1 MNDVSVK
8 QTDVLRQY
16 AAMLQKFGSSQI
28 ALCVALQRKAEKKR
42 EELNSF
48 VRDIEGRQI
57 SLQEKV
63 HELKVR
69 YDEARGELEST
80 SQVLLGNSDEE
91 AELRLHEY
99 IDSVSEIK
107 NKVRA
112 AEAKIGDFVQRIRA
126 YTDNVTTA
134 TSEGAANLAQ
144 QAEIIE
150 QYKSKQ

>member
-42 EELNSF
+42 KELNSF
-48 VRDIEGRQI
+48 VSDIERKQI

-63 HELKVR
+63 RVLKVR
-69 YDEARGELEST
+69 YDEARGEIEST
-80 SQVLLGNSDEE
+80 SQALLGNSDEE
-91 AELRLHEY
+91 AELRLLEY
-99 IDSVSEIK
+99 TAAVSEIK
-107 NKVRA
+107 NKVRT
-112 AEAKIGDFVQRIRA
+112 AEAKIDDFVQRIRA

-134 TSEGAANLAQ
+134 TSEGVANLAQ

>member
-1 MNDVSVK
+1 MNEVRGK

-28 ALCVALQRKAEKKR
+28 ALCVALQRKAEKKS

-48 VRDIEGRQI
+48 VRDIDRKQN

-80 SQVLLGNSDEE
+80 SEVLLGNSDEE

-99 IDSVSEIK
+99 TAAVSEIK

-112 AEAKIGDFVQRIRA
+112 AEAKIGDFIQRIRE
-126 YTDNVTTA
+126 YTDNATTA
-134 TSEGAANLAQ
+134 TSEGTANLMQ

-150 QYKSKQ
+150 QYKSK

>member
-28 ALCVALQRKAEKKR
+28 ALCEALQRKAEKKS

-48 VRDIEGRQI
+48 VRDIDRKQN

-80 SQVLLGNSDEE
+80 SEVLLGNSDEE

-99 IDSVSEIK
+99 TAAVSEIK

-112 AEAKIGDFVQRIRA
+112 AEAKIGDFIQRIRE
-126 YTDNVTTA
+126 YTDNATTA
-134 TSEGAANLAQ
+134 TSEGTANLMQ

-150 QYKSKQ
+150 QYKSK

>member
-28 ALCVALQRKAEKKR
+28 ALCVALQRKAEKKS

-48 VRDIEGRQI
+48 VRDIDRKQN

-99 IDSVSEIK
+99 TAAVSEIK

-112 AEAKIGDFVQRIRA
+112 AEAKIGDFIQRIRE
-126 YTDNVTTA
+126 YTDNATTA
-134 TSEGAANLAQ
+134 TSEGTANLMQ

-150 QYKSKQ
+150 QYKSK

>member
-48 VRDIEGRQI
+48 VRDIDRREN

-63 HELKVR
+63 HELQVR
-69 YDEARGELEST
+69 YEEARGELEST

-99 IDSVSEIK
+99 TAAVSEIR

-134 TSEGAANLAQ
+134 TSEGAANLMQ

-150 QYKSKQ
+150 QYKSK

>member
-1 MNDVSVK
+1 VNDVSVK

-28 ALCVALQRKAEKKR
+28 ALCVALQRKAEKKS

-48 VRDIEGRQI
+48 VRDIDRKQN

-69 YDEARGELEST
+69 YDEARGELESP

-99 IDSVSEIK
+99 IASVSEIK

-112 AEAKIGDFVQRIRA
+112 AEAKIGDFIQRTRA

-134 TSEGAANLAQ
+134 TSEGAANLMQ

-150 QYKSKQ
+150 LYKSK

>member
-28 ALCVALQRKAEKKR
+28 ALCVALQRKAEKKS
-42 EELNSF
+42 EERNAF
-48 VRDIEGRQI
+48 VRDIDRKQN

-63 HELKVR
+63 HERKVR

-80 SQVLLGNSDEE
+80 SELLLGNSDEE

-99 IDSVSEIK
+99 TAAVSEIK

-112 AEAKIGDFVQRIRA
+112 AEAKIGDFIQRIRE
-126 YTDNVTTA
+126 YTDNATTA
-134 TSEGAANLAQ
+134 TSEGTANLMQ

-150 QYKSKQ
+150 QYKSK

>member
-42 EELNSF
+42 KELNSF
-48 VRDIEGRQI
+48 VSDIERKQI

-63 HELKVR
+63 RVLKVR
-69 YDEARGELEST
+69 YDEARGEIEST
-80 SQVLLGNSDEE
+80 SQALLGNSDEE
-91 AELRLHEY
+91 AELRLLEY
-99 IDSVSEIK
+99 TAAVSEIK

-112 AEAKIGDFVQRIRA
+112 AEAKIDDFVQRIRA

-134 TSEGAANLAQ
+134 TSEGATNLMQ

-150 QYKSKQ
+150 QYKSK

>member
-1 MNDVSVK
+1 MADVNVQ
-8 QTDVLRQY
+8 QTAILKQY
-16 AAMLQKFGSSQI
+16 AAVLQKFGNSQI
-28 ALCVALQRKAEKKR
+28 ALCVALQHKAEKKSD
-42 EELNSF
+42 ELISF
-48 VRDIEGRQI
+48 VRDIDRRQN

-69 YDEARGELEST
+69 YDEARGELEPT

-99 IDSVSEIK
+99 IAAISEIK

-112 AEAKIGDFVQRIRA
+112 AEAKIGDFIQRTRA

-134 TSEGAANLAQ
+134 TSEGAANLMQ

-150 QYKSKQ
+150 QYKSK

>member
-1 MNDVSVK
+1 MNDVSVR

-28 ALCVALQRKAEKKR
+28 ALCVALQRKAEKKS

-48 VRDIEGRQI
+48 VRDIDRKQN

-80 SQVLLGNSDEE
+80 SEVLLGNSDEE

-99 IDSVSEIK
+99 TAAVSEIK

-112 AEAKIGDFVQRIRA
+112 AEAKIGDFIQRIRE
-126 YTDNVTTA
+126 YTDNATTA
-134 TSEGAANLAQ
+134 TSEGTANLMQ

-150 QYKSKQ
+150 QYKSK

>member
-48 VRDIEGRQI
+48 VRDIEGRQN

-80 SQVLLGNSDEE
+80 SEVLLGNSDEE

-99 IDSVSEIK
+99 TAAVSEIK

-112 AEAKIGDFVQRIRA
+112 AEAKIGDFIQRIRE
-126 YTDNVTTA
+126 YTDNATTA
-134 TSEGAANLAQ
+134 TSEGTANLMQ

-150 QYKSKQ
+150 QYKSK

>member
-1 MNDVSVK
+1 VNDVSVK

-28 ALCVALQRKAEKKR
+28 ALCVALQRKAEKKS

-48 VRDIEGRQI
+48 VRDIDRKQN

-80 SQVLLGNSDEE
+80 SEVLLGNSDEE

-99 IDSVSEIK
+99 TAAVSEIK

-112 AEAKIGDFVQRIRA
+112 AEAKIGDFIQRIRE
-126 YTDNVTTA
+126 YTDNATTA
-134 TSEGAANLAQ
+134 TSEGTANLMQ

-150 QYKSKQ
+150 QYKSK

>member
-1 MNDVSVK
+1 MADVNVQ
-8 QTDVLRQY
+8 QTAILKQY
-16 AAMLQKFGSSQI
+16 AAVLQKFGNSQI
-28 ALCVALQRKAEKKR
+28 ALCVALQRKAEKKSD
-42 EELNSF
+42 ELISF
-48 VRDIEGRQI
+48 VRDIDRRQN

-69 YDEARGELEST
+69 YDEARGELEPT

-99 IDSVSEIK
+99 IAAISEIK

-112 AEAKIGDFVQRIRA
+112 AEAKIGDFIQRTRA

-134 TSEGAANLAQ
+134 TSEGAANLMQ

-150 QYKSKQ
+150 LYKSK

>member
-1 MNDVSVK
+1 MGR
-8 QTDVLRQY
+8 QTR
-16 AAMLQKFGSSQI
+16 
-28 ALCVALQRKAEKKR
+28 ALQRKAEKKK

-48 VRDIEGRQI
+48 VRDIEGRQN

-91 AELRLHEY
+91 AEFRLHEY

>member
-28 ALCVALQRKAEKKR
+28 ALCVALQRKAEKKS

-48 VRDIEGRQI
+48 VRDIDRKQN

-80 SQVLLGNSDEE
+80 SEVLLGNSDEE

-99 IDSVSEIK
+99 TAAVSEIK

-112 AEAKIGDFVQRIRA
+112 AEAKIGDFIQRIRA
-126 YTDNVTTA
+126 YTDNATTA
-134 TSEGAANLAQ
+134 TSEGTANLMQ

-150 QYKSKQ
+150 QYKSK

>member
-1 MNDVSVK
+1 MNDVNVK

-16 AAMLQKFGSSQI
+16 AVMLQKFGSSQI
-28 ALCVALQRKAEKKR
+28 GLCVALQHKAKKKN

-48 VRDIEGRQI
+48 VCDIDRRQK

-63 HELKVR
+63 RELKVR

-99 IDSVSEIK
+99 TTAVSEIR
-107 NKVRA
+107 NKVRS
-112 AEAKIGDFVQRIRA
+112 AEAKLGDFIQRIRA
-126 YTDNVTTA
+126 YTDNVTTV
-134 TSEGAANLAQ
+134 TSEGAANLMQ

-150 QYKSKQ
+150 QYKSK

>member
-28 ALCVALQRKAEKKR
+28 ALCVALQRKAEKKS

-48 VRDIEGRQI
+48 VRDIEGRQN

-80 SQVLLGNSDEE
+80 SEVLLGNSDEE

-99 IDSVSEIK
+99 TAAVSEIK

-112 AEAKIGDFVQRIRA
+112 AEAKIGDFIQRIRE
-126 YTDNVTTA
+126 YTDNATTA
-134 TSEGAANLAQ
+134 TSEGTANLMQ

-150 QYKSKQ
+150 QYKSK

>member
-28 ALCVALQRKAEKKR
+28 ALCVALQRKAEKKS

-48 VRDIEGRQI
+48 VRDIDRKQN

-80 SQVLLGNSDEE
+80 SEVLLGNSDEE

-99 IDSVSEIK
+99 TAAVSEIK

-112 AEAKIGDFVQRIRA
+112 AEAKIGDFIQRIRE
-126 YTDNVTTA
+126 YTDNATTA

>member
-28 ALCVALQRKAEKKR
+28 ALCVALQRKAEKKS

-48 VRDIEGRQI
+48 VRDIDRKQN

-80 SQVLLGNSDEE
+80 SEVLLGNSDEE

-99 IDSVSEIK
+99 TAAVSEIK

-112 AEAKIGDFVQRIRA
+112 AEAKIGDFIQRIRE
-126 YTDNVTTA
+126 YTDNATTA
-134 TSEGAANLAQ
+134 TSEGTANLMQ

-150 QYKSKQ
+150 QYKSK

>member
-1 MNDVSVK
+1 VNDVSVK

-28 ALCVALQRKAEKKR
+28 ALCVALQRKAEKKS

-48 VRDIEGRQI
+48 VRDIDRKQN

-80 SQVLLGNSDEE
+80 SEVLLGNSDEE

-99 IDSVSEIK
+99 TAAVSEIK

-112 AEAKIGDFVQRIRA
+112 AEAKIGDFIQRIRA
-126 YTDNVTTA
+126 YTDNATTA
-134 TSEGAANLAQ
+134 TSEGTANLMQ

-150 QYKSKQ
+150 QYKSK

>member
-28 ALCVALQRKAEKKR
+28 ALCVALQRKAEKKS
-42 EELNSF
+42 EEHNSF
-48 VRDIEGRQI
+48 VRDIDRKQN

-80 SQVLLGNSDEE
+80 SEVLLGNSDEE

-99 IDSVSEIK
+99 TAAVSEIK

-112 AEAKIGDFVQRIRA
+112 AEAKIGDFIQRIRE
-126 YTDNVTTA
+126 YTDNATTA
-134 TSEGAANLAQ
+134 TSEGTANLMQ

-150 QYKSKQ
+150 QYKSK

>member
-28 ALCVALQRKAEKKR
+28 ALCVALQRKAEKKS

-48 VRDIEGRQI
+48 VRDIDRKQN

-80 SQVLLGNSDEE
+80 SEVLLGNSDEE

-99 IDSVSEIK
+99 TAAVSEIK

-112 AEAKIGDFVQRIRA
+112 AEAKIGDFIQRIRE
-126 YTDNVTTA
+126 YTDNATTA
-134 TSEGAANLAQ
+134 TSEGTANLMQ
-144 QAEIIE
+144 QAEIFE
-150 QYKSKQ
+150 QYKSK

>member
-1 MNDVSVK
+1 VNDVSVK

-48 VRDIEGRQI
+48 VSDIERKQI

-63 HELKVR
+63 RELKVR
-69 YDEARGELEST
+69 YDEARDEIEST

-91 AELRLHEY
+91 AELRLLEY
-99 IDSVSEIK
+99 TSAVSEIK

-112 AEAKIGDFVQRIRA
+112 AEAKIDDFVQRIRA
-126 YTDNVTTA
+126 YTDNVTIA
-134 TSEGAANLAQ
+134 TSEGAANLMQ

-150 QYKSKQ
+150 QYKSK

>member
-48 VRDIEGRQI
+48 VRDIEGRQN

-80 SQVLLGNSDEE
+80 SQVLWVTVMKKPNCDYMNTLT
-91 AELRLHEY
+91 
-99 IDSVSEIK
+99 
-107 NKVRA
+107 
-112 AEAKIGDFVQRIRA
+112 A
-126 YTDNVTTA
+126 Y
-134 TSEGAANLAQ
+134 Q
-144 QAEIIE
+144 
-150 QYKSKQ
+150 K

>member
-1 MNDVSVK
+1 MADVNVQ
-8 QTDVLRQY
+8 QTAILKQY
-16 AAMLQKFGSSQI
+16 AAVLKKFGNSQI
-28 ALCVALQRKAEKKR
+28 ALCVALQRKAEKKSD
-42 EELNSF
+42 ELISF
-48 VRDIEGRQI
+48 VRDIDRRQN

-69 YDEARGELEST
+69 YDEARGDLEPT

-99 IDSVSEIK
+99 IAAISEIK

-112 AEAKIGDFVQRIRA
+112 AEAKIGDFIQRTRA
-126 YTDNVTTA
+126 YTDNVTAA
-134 TSEGAANLAQ
+134 TSEGAANLMQ

-150 QYKSKQ
+150 QYKSK

>member
-1 MNDVSVK
+1 MADVNVQ
-8 QTDVLRQY
+8 QTAILKQY
-16 AAMLQKFGSSQI
+16 AAVLQKFGNSQI
-28 ALCVALQRKAEKKR
+28 ALCVALQRKAEKKS

-48 VRDIEGRQI
+48 VRDIDRRQN

-80 SQVLLGNSDEE
+80 SEVLLGNSDEE

-99 IDSVSEIK
+99 TAAVSEIR

-112 AEAKIGDFVQRIRA
+112 AEAKIDDFVQRIRA

-134 TSEGAANLAQ
+134 TSEGAANLMQ

-150 QYKSKQ
+150 QYKSK

>member
-28 ALCVALQRKAEKKR
+28 ALCVALQRKAEKKS

-48 VRDIEGRQI
+48 VRDIDRKQN

-80 SQVLLGNSDEE
+80 SEVLLGNSDEE

-99 IDSVSEIK
+99 TAAVSEIK

-150 QYKSKQ
+150 QYKSK

>member
-28 ALCVALQRKAEKKR
+28 ALCVALQRKAEKKS

-48 VRDIEGRQI
+48 VRDIDRKQN

-80 SQVLLGNSDEE
+80 SEVLLGNSDEE

-99 IDSVSEIK
+99 TAAVSEIK

-112 AEAKIGDFVQRIRA
+112 AEEKIGDFIQRIRE
-126 YTDNVTTA
+126 YTDNATTA
-134 TSEGAANLAQ
+134 TSEGTANLMQ

-150 QYKSKQ
+150 QYKSK

>member
-1 MNDVSVK
+1 VNDVSVK

-28 ALCVALQRKAEKKR
+28 ALCVALQRKAEKKS

-48 VRDIEGRQI
+48 VRDIDRKQN

-80 SQVLLGNSDEE
+80 SEVLLGNSDEE

-99 IDSVSEIK
+99 IAAISEIK

-112 AEAKIGDFVQRIRA
+112 AEAKIGDFVQRTRA
-126 YTDNVTTA
+126 YTDNVTMA
-134 TSEGAANLAQ
+134 TSEGAANLMQ

-150 QYKSKQ
+150 QYKSK

>member
-48 VRDIEGRQI
+48 VSDIERKQI

-63 HELKVR
+63 RELKVR
-69 YDEARGELEST
+69 YDEARDEIEST

-91 AELRLHEY
+91 AELRLLEY
-99 IDSVSEIK
+99 TSAVSEIK

-112 AEAKIGDFVQRIRA
+112 AEAKIDDFVQRIRA
-126 YTDNVTTA
+126 YTDNVTIA
-134 TSEGAANLAQ
+134 TSEGAANMMQ

-150 QYKSKQ
+150 QYKSK

>member
-28 ALCVALQRKAEKKR
+28 ALCVALQRKAEKKS

-48 VRDIEGRQI
+48 VRDIDRKQN

-99 IDSVSEIK
+99 TAAVSEIK

-112 AEAKIGDFVQRIRA
+112 AEAKIGDFIQRIRE
-126 YTDNVTTA
+126 YTDNATTA
-134 TSEGAANLAQ
+134 TSEGTANLMQ

>member
-28 ALCVALQRKAEKKR
+28 ALCVALQRKAEKKS

-48 VRDIEGRQI
+48 VRDIDRKQN

-80 SQVLLGNSDEE
+80 SEVLLGNSDEE

-99 IDSVSEIK
+99 TAAVSEIK

-112 AEAKIGDFVQRIRA
+112 AEAKIGDFVQNIRA

>member
-28 ALCVALQRKAEKKR
+28 ALCVALQRKAEKKS

-48 VRDIEGRQI
+48 VRDIDRKQN

-80 SQVLLGNSDEE
+80 SEVLLGNSDEE

-112 AEAKIGDFVQRIRA
+112 AEAKIGDFIQRIRE
-126 YTDNVTTA
+126 YTDNATTA
-134 TSEGAANLAQ
+134 TSEGTANLMQ

-150 QYKSKQ
+150 QYKSK

>member
-28 ALCVALQRKAEKKR
+28 ALCVALQRKAEKKS

-48 VRDIEGRQI
+48 VRDIDRKQN

-80 SQVLLGNSDEE
+80 SEVLLGNSDEE

-99 IDSVSEIK
+99 TAAVSEIK

-112 AEAKIGDFVQRIRA
+112 AEAKIGDFIQRIRE
-126 YTDNVTTA
+126 YTDNATMA
-134 TSEGAANLAQ
+134 TSEGTANLMQ

-150 QYKSKQ
+150 QYKSK

>member
-28 ALCVALQRKAEKKR
+28 ALCVALQRKAEKKS

-48 VRDIEGRQI
+48 VRDIDRKQN

-80 SQVLLGNSDEE
+80 SEVLLGNSDEE

-99 IDSVSEIK
+99 TAAVSEIK

-112 AEAKIGDFVQRIRA
+112 AEAKIGDFIQRIRE
-126 YTDNVTTA
+126 YTDNATTA
-134 TSEGAANLAQ
+134 TSEGTANLMQ

>member
-42 EELNSF
+42 KELNSF
-48 VRDIEGRQI
+48 VSDIERKQI

-63 HELKVR
+63 RVLKVR
-69 YDEARGELEST
+69 YDEARGEIEST
-80 SQVLLGNSDEE
+80 SQALLGNSDEE
-91 AELRLHEY
+91 AELRLLEY
-99 IDSVSEIK
+99 TSAVSEIK

-112 AEAKIGDFVQRIRA
+112 AEAKIDDFVQRIRA
-126 YTDNVTTA
+126 YTDNVTIA
-134 TSEGAANLAQ
+134 TSEGAANLMQ
-144 QAEIIE
+144 QAEIIK
-150 QYKSKQ
+150 QYKSK

>member
-1 MNDVSVK
+1 MADVNVQ
-8 QTDVLRQY
+8 QTAILKQY
-16 AAMLQKFGSSQI
+16 AAVLQKFGSSQI

-42 EELNSF
+42 EELSSF
-48 VRDIEGRQI
+48 IRDIDRRQN

-80 SQVLLGNSDEE
+80 SEVLLGNSDEE

-99 IDSVSEIK
+99 TAAVSEIR

-112 AEAKIGDFVQRIRA
+112 AEAKIDDFVQRIRA

-150 QYKSKQ
+150 QYKSK

>member
-1 MNDVSVK
+1 MADVNVQ
-8 QTDVLRQY
+8 QTAILKQY
-16 AAMLQKFGSSQI
+16 AAVLQKFGNSQI
-28 ALCVALQRKAEKKR
+28 ALCVALQRKAEKKSD
-42 EELNSF
+42 ELISF
-48 VRDIEGRQI
+48 VRDIDRRQN

-69 YDEARGELEST
+69 YDEARGELEPT

-91 AELRLHEY
+91 ADLRLHEY
-99 IDSVSEIK
+99 IAAISEIK

-112 AEAKIGDFVQRIRA
+112 AEAKIGDFVMRTRA

-134 TSEGAANLAQ
+134 TSEGAANLMQ

-150 QYKSKQ
+150 QYKSK

>member
-28 ALCVALQRKAEKKR
+28 ALCVALQRKAEKKS

-48 VRDIEGRQI
+48 VRDIDRKQN

-80 SQVLLGNSDEE
+80 SEVLLGNSDEE

-99 IDSVSEIK
+99 TAAVSEIK

-112 AEAKIGDFVQRIRA
+112 AEAKIGDFIQRIRE
-126 YTDNVTTA
+126 YTDNATTA
-134 TSEGAANLAQ
+134 TSAGTANLMQ

-150 QYKSKQ
+150 QYKSK

>member
-48 VRDIEGRQI
+48 VRDIDRKQN

-80 SQVLLGNSDEE
+80 SEVLLGNSDEE

-99 IDSVSEIK
+99 TAAVSEIK

-112 AEAKIGDFVQRIRA
+112 AEAKIGDFIQRIRE
-126 YTDNVTTA
+126 YTDNATTA
-134 TSEGAANLAQ
+134 TSEGTANLMQ

-150 QYKSKQ
+150 QYKSK